1 MGGCGG
7 VGGGDDAVRA
17 PADPLR
23 SPAAR
28 AREERRASERERE
41 REVWSRTVEEAGAGG
56 RRGSGGGGSEG
67 ILVISFFEL
76 FNFLK
81 QLFEYYLEIKL
92 VISSISKY
100 KNRNLS
106 GLNFYI
112 LRKTCNS
119 RLMRHKIFPSL

>member
-1 MGGCGG
+1 M
-7 VGGGDDAVRA
+7 
-17 PADPLR
+17 
-23 SPAAR
+23 
-28 AREERRASERERE
+28 
-41 REVWSRTVEEAGAGG
+41 WSRTVEEAGAGG

-76 FNFLK
+76 FNFFK

-100 KNRNLS
+100 KNRYLS
-106 GLNFYI
+106 RLNSYI
-112 LRKTCNS
+112 LRKICNS